1 MNSDS
6 ESLQNQ
12 LFRWLLAET
21 ALTSDDTSVEC
32 KENNGVEN
40 LTAKTT
46 DLNSREEQLEWTPQ
60 TFQLGEIPTVQ
71 ERFQAVLKR
80 RLQIQIQ
87 NHPPLFP
94 WETQVKEYPDY
105 ADNPSVSLVPAWGW
119 AQAQA
124 SLNLPID
131 LPERVFRQ
139 LLEKCQAL
147 VTSSLPLGA
156 KLVQAVES
164 LFPNDPH
171 TINDLAGLVLR
182 TPYRS
187 AASSLEVIPNLDSDY
202 SELQPRQQ
210 MAVSLLAAK
219 QLLDNLTLTISAT
232 NPVIERQWLSSAGAI
247 ALRVEYQSQGSL
259 SQLCVRGNLPT
270 KGSLKVVG
278 NGTQAMAQS
287 SAPGSLSL
295 EITDNANA
303 SQPRQPYTLEVNL
316 TEIDEKPLTFLI
328 LPTL

>member
-12 LFRWLLAET
+12 LIKWLLAEPAMT
-21 ALTSDDTSVEC
+21 QNDTSVEC

-46 DLNSREEQLEWTPQ
+46 DSNSGEQQLEWTPH
-60 TFQLGEIPTVQ
+60 TSQLGEIPTVQ

-94 WETQVKEYPDY
+94 WETQLKEYPDY
-105 ADNPSVSLVPAWGW
+105 ADSSSVAMIPVWGW
-119 AQAQA
+119 TQARS

-164 LFPNDPH
+164 LFPNDQH

-187 AASSLEVIPNLDSDY
+187 ADTLEALPNLDSDY
-202 SELQPRQQ
+202 AELQPRQQ

-219 QLLDNLTLTISAT
+219 QLLDNLTLPISAAS
-232 NPVIERQWLSSAGAI
+232 PVVERQLLTSAGAI
-247 ALRVEYQSQGSL
+247 ALKVEYQAQGSA
-259 SQLCVRGNLPT
+259 SKLCVRGDLPA
-270 KGSLKVVG
+270 KGTLKVVG
-278 NGTQAMAQS
+278 SGTEAMAQS
-287 SAPGSLSL
+287 SAPGSLGV
-295 EITDNANA
+295 EITYSTTA
-303 SQPRQPYTLEVNL
+303 SSTRQPYTLEINL

>member
-1 MNSDS
+1 
-6 ESLQNQ
+6 
-12 LFRWLLAET
+12 
-21 ALTSDDTSVEC
+21 
-32 KENNGVEN
+32 
-40 LTAKTT
+40 
-46 DLNSREEQLEWTPQ
+46 
-60 TFQLGEIPTVQ
+60 VQ
-71 ERFQAVLKR
+71 EHFQAVLKR

-94 WETQVKEYPDY
+94 WETQLKEYPDY
-105 ADNPSVSLVPAWGW
+105 TDNPSVAMIPAWGW
-119 AQAQA
+119 MQART

-164 LFPNDPH
+164 LFPDDQH

-187 AASSLEVIPNLDSDY
+187 ADTLETMPNLDSEY
-202 SELQPRQQ
+202 AELQPRQQ

-219 QLLDNLTLTISAT
+219 QLLDNLTLPISAT
-232 NPVIERQWLSSAGAI
+232 NPLVERQWLTSAGAI
-247 ALRVEYQSQGSL
+247 ALKVEYQSQGSV
-259 SQLCVRGNLPT
+259 SKLCVRSNLPA
-270 KGSLKVVG
+270 KGILRVVG
-278 NGTQAMAQS
+278 SGTEAMAQS
-287 SAPGSLSL
+287 SAPGSLSV
-295 EITDNANA
+295 EISYSATP
-303 SQPRQPYTLEVNL
+303 SQPRQTYSLEIHL
-316 TEIDEKPLTFLI
+316 TELGEKPLTFLI